1 MTSGYPKLRI
11 DQRTK
16 QMKAHLL
23 LLVFCISLI
32 PVALLAHGDEEH
44 VMGTVASAAK
54 DSITVKTGANGLVTV
69 AVVPQTTFTKNK
81 TSAKLSDLNV
91 GDRVVIHAKEPTE
104 GKLVADTVQ
113 FSTPAAK
120 AAPAVA
126 KPQAAH

>member
-1 MTSGYPKLRI
+1 
-11 DQRTK
+11 
-16 QMKAHLL
+16 MKAHFL

-32 PVALLAHGDEEH
+32 PTALLAHGDEEH
-44 VMGTVASAAK
+44 VMGTVASVAK

-69 AVVPQTTFTKNK
+69 AVVSQTTFTKNK

-120 AAPAVA
+120 AAPAAA

>member
-1 MTSGYPKLRI
+1 
-11 DQRTK
+11 
-16 QMKAHLL
+16 MKAR
-23 LLVFCISLI
+23 LLVLIFCISLI
-32 PVALLAHGDEEH
+32 PAALFAHGDEEH
-44 VMGTVASAAK
+44 VMGTVASVAK
-54 DSITVKTGANGLVTV
+54 DSITVKTAASGLVTV

-81 TSAKLSDLNV
+81 SSAKLSDLSV

-120 AAPAVA
+120 AAPGTA

>member
-1 MTSGYPKLRI
+1 
-11 DQRTK
+11 
-16 QMKAHLL
+16 MKAQLL
-23 LLVFCISLI
+23 LLVFCIAVI
-32 PVALLAHGDEEH
+32 PAALLAHGDEEH
-44 VMGTVASAAK
+44 VMGTVASVAK

-81 TSAKLSDLNV
+81 SAAKLSDLNV

-120 AAPAVA
+120 AAPTAA